1 MREIRTSGLT
11 SGDGKRGVAAW
22 PKPPRPSSTLQIKGK
37 KRHVLVD
44 TQGLLLHA
52 IVHAANIQDRDGGV
66 RLMATLFGRHPFLL
80 KLYAD
85 GGIRAL
91 VRLAG
96 FGSRA

>member
-22 PKPPRPSSTLQIKGK
+22 PEPPRPSSTLQIRGK

-44 TQGLLLHA
+44 TEGLLLQA

-66 RLMATLFGRHPFLL
+66 LLMATLFGRHPFLL